1 MRALTVSEYMANIS
15 NPEISRLAKK
25 IRTLAR
31 EAIPDAVE
39 GIKMG
44 VPCYSVNRKYIVLI
58 GEYTN
63 HVNLY
68 FPQGA
73 KLSSD
78 LLEGTGK
85 GMRRIKISKE
95 SNIKRGEI
103 SKLLQQ
109 AAENVS
115 N

>member
-1 MRALTVSEYMANIS
+1 MGALTVSEYMANIS
-15 NPEISRLAKK
+15 NPEIKGLAKK

-31 EAIPDAVE
+31 EAIPNAEE

-44 VPCYSVNRKYIVLI
+44 VPCYSVKRKYVALI
-58 GEYTN
+58 GNYTN
-63 HVNLY
+63 HVYLY

-85 GMRRIKISKE
+85 GMRHIKISKE
-95 SNIKRGEI
+95 AEIKRREI

-109 AAENVS
+109 AAENAA
-115 N
+115 